1 MIIGYVLDDTLDKS
15 DGVQQAMI
23 SIAEK
28 MRQLGHDVHYI
39 VPICDRTDLSQVHRV
54 GKIMSLK
61 FNGNSIRT
69 PIWSSKKKIKKLF
82 LEVKFDVLH
91 IQMPYSPLMAARVM
105 RMAPS
110 NTRLVG
116 TFHIL
121 PYNLMARVG
130 TKLLGFVL
138 SATNNKLSA
147 AFAVSEPALEF
158 MKHNFGV
165 NGKVLG
171 NPVRYSFFNKYSKQK
186 QNNTKIR
193 MVFVGRFDE
202 RKGVRELISAYEQM
216 KNRDNVDLI
225 MCGKGPLW
233 GEVNSINESKK
244 LGVKLTGFVSE
255 EEKAEYLSSADIAV
269 FPSISGESFG
279 IVLTE
284 AMSAGSGVTLGGNN
298 PGYASVLGAW
308 PETLFNPKNINEFA
322 SFLDDWVVD
331 TGRRKLI
338 GSQQH
343 QDVKQYDIDV
353 IVDRLIRE
361 AYN

>member
-1 MIIGYVLDDTLDKS
+1 
-15 DGVQQAMI
+15 
-23 SIAEK
+23 
-28 MRQLGHDVHYI
+28 
-39 VPICDRTDLSQVHRV
+39 
-54 GKIMSLK
+54 
-61 FNGNSIRT
+61 
-69 PIWSSKKKIKKLF
+69 
-82 LEVKFDVLH
+82 
-91 IQMPYSPLMAARVM
+91 
-105 RMAPS
+105 
-110 NTRLVG
+110 
-116 TFHIL
+116 
-121 PYNLMARVG
+121 
-130 TKLLGFVL
+130 
-138 SATNNKLSA
+138 
-147 AFAVSEPALEF
+147 
-158 MKHNFGV
+158 
-165 NGKVLG
+165 
-171 NPVRYSFFNKYSKQK
+171 
-186 QNNTKIR
+186 